1 MEGRRKMLREVI
13 HSFHSS
19 QNKIQLIKSYK
30 LTLTGHS
37 GKIHK
42 STAAQ
47 ETLFGKSKHLED
59 QSVSFRVTYT
69 CFLKLG

>member
-1 MEGRRKMLREVI
+1 MLGEVI

-19 QNKIQLIKSYK
+19 QNKIRLIKSK
-30 LTLTGHS
+30 NVTLTGHS
-37 GKIHK
+37 EKIHK

-47 ETLFGKSKHLED
+47 EILFGKSKHLGD
-59 QSVSFRVTYT
+59 QSVSLRVTYT